1 MRGFGEQML
10 QRVRENTTTD
20 RVRSGTTK
28 IGRRRRTAI
37 EYVAQKQV
45 GYLLRTAFQRHTAIF
60 TSRMVGSLTQTQFA
74 ALVVLY
80 FERPLPHNELGEL
93 ICLDAATVK
102 GVLDRLKDRGLVKA
116 WTTPTDRR
124 SRTVTITPK
133 GSNLIEKALPHAQE
147 ITRET
152 LEPLSPSE
160 QALLIS
166 FLERLIPAP

>member
-1 MRGFGEQML
+1 ML
-10 QRVRENTTTD
+10 QRVREDTTTEAAHTGATK
-20 RVRSGTTK
+20 SGRK
-28 IGRRRRTAI
+28 RKSAI

-74 ALVVLY
+74 ALVILY
-80 FERPLPHNELGEL
+80 FEKPLPHNELGEL

-102 GVLDRLKDRGLVKA
+102 GVLDRLKDRGLIKA
-116 WTTPTDRR
+116 WTTPSDRR

-133 GSNLIEKALPHAQE
+133 GRKLIEKALPHAQE
-147 ITRET
+147 ITQQT
-152 LEPLSPSE
+152 LKPLSPSE

-166 FLERLIPAP
+166 FLERLS